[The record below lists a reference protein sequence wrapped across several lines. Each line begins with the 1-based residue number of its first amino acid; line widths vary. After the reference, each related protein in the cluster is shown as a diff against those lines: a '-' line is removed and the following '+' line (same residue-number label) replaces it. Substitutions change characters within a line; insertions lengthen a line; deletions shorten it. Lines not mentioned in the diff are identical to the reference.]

1 MRPMNRSV
9 ITVDGLAGSGKTTIS
24 KLLAERLGYAHLSTG
39 LLYRAVG
46 WLAINAKV
54 SVDDGVALKT
64 LILSHKIELI
74 MGAKNSALVLVDG
87 RDVSSEIHAPLVSQ
101 AASQTSRH
109 REVRE
114 ALRDAQRNA
123 FPGVNL
129 VVEGRDMGTVI
140 FPDAPLKFF
149 VFVSPEIRV
158 QRRIAQLHGP
168 EALKDPAL
176 MSRIKRD
183 IEIEVLER
191 DKRDSE
197 REVAPAKPADDAILI
212 DNSAETLT
220 LVIQN
225 MYDAAASRGLV

>member
-1 MRPMNRSV
+1 MKRNV
-9 ITVDGLAGSGKTTIS
+9 ITVDGFAGSGKTTIS
-24 KLLAERLGYAHLSTG
+24 KLLADKLNYVHLSTG

-46 WLAINAKV
+46 LL
-54 SVDDGVALKT
+54 ALKEGVDVNDP
-64 LILSHKIELI
+64 LALKNMILAHKIELI
-74 MGAKNSALVLVDG
+74 MGPERSGVVLVDG
-87 RDVSSEIHAPLVSQ
+87 QDVSRELHAPAVSE

-109 REVRE
+109 REVRG
-114 ALRDAQRNA
+114 ALSSAQREA

-129 VVEGRDMGTVI
+129 VVEGRDMGTII

-149 VFVSPEIRV
+149 VSVNPETRV
-158 QRRIAQLHGP
+158 KRRIIQLHGP
-168 EALKDPAL
+168 QALNDPEL
-176 MSRIKRD
+176 MARIKRD
-183 IEIEVLER
+183 IEIEILER

-197 REVAPAKPADDAILI
+197 RDVAPTKPAQDAILI